1 MLAHKIKKN
10 MPNTKD
16 LTNKTILIFW
26 LPLAATWLLMSVE
39 GPFLASII
47 ARMAEPKFNLAA
59 YGVAFSFALIVEAPV
74 IMLMSAA
81 TALAKDY
88 NSFKKL
94 RNFTYSL
101 NGIITLFMLVLLIP
115 AIFDFIA
122 IDLIALPTEVEK
134 ITYWAFVALLPWP
147 SAIGYRRFYQGILIR
162 NNLTRFVTFGTAIR
176 LTTMLSATFILY
188 FSLKLNGAIVA
199 SIALS
204 IGVVFEAI
212 ASKLFAN
219 KTLVKIEQT
228 KSDDL
233 SNNLTYKEIFIF
245 YYPLALTSIIS
256 LGIHP
261 IVTFLIGQS
270 RMSVESLAV
279 LPVINGLVFIFRAV
293 GLSFH
298 EAFLALLGENGEGF
312 KALKKFGFIAASLS
326 IIILLSITTTPLAYI
341 WFQKVAGLSLE
352 LTQLS
357 ILPAIVLSLIPPL
370 TFLISIQRAV
380 LIYTRKTSS
389 LTIATIIEVSVILIV
404 LFIGIKYFDFVGV
417 LAATIAYIVGRAF
430 ANIYLIF
437 PSKKAIQKFNIV

>member
-1 MLAHKIKKN
+1 
-10 MPNTKD
+10 MPNTQN

-74 IMLMSAA
+74 IMLMSAS
-81 TALAKDY
+81 TALVKDFH
-88 NSFKKL
+88 SFKKL

-115 AIFDFIA
+115 SVFDFIG
-122 IDLIALPTEVEK
+122 IDLVGLPKEVEQ

-176 LTTMLSATFILY
+176 LSAMLTTTFTLY
-188 FSLKLNGAIVA
+188 YSVYLNGAVVA
-199 SIALS
+199 AIALS
-204 IGVVFEAI
+204 VGVMSEAM
-212 ASKLFAN
+212 ASKYFAKN
-219 KTLVKIEQT
+219 ILIKIRESENS
-228 KSDDL
+228 KSIDDL
-233 SNNLTYKEIFIF
+233 TYRGIISF
-245 YYPLALTSIIS
+245 YYPLALTSVIS

-270 RMSVESLAV
+270 RMSIESLAV

-298 EAFLALLGENGEGF
+298 EAFIALLGENGEGY
-312 KALKKFGFIAASLS
+312 KPLRNFGFTAGLIAALML
-326 IIILLSITTTPLAYI
+326 IGITTTPLANI
-341 WFQKVAGLSLE
+341 WFQKVAGLSVE
-352 LTQLS
+352 LAQLS
-357 ILPAIVLSLIPPL
+357 ILPAIVISAIPAL

-380 LIYTRKTSS
+380 LVYTRKTSP

-417 LAATIAYIVGRAF
+417 LAATIAYITGRIF

-437 PSKKAIQKFNIV
+437 PYKKAVAKFRKCLN

>member
-1 MLAHKIKKN
+1 
-10 MPNTKD
+10 MPNTKN
-16 LTNKTILIFW
+16 LTYKTILIFW

-74 IMLMSAA
+74 IMLMSAS
-81 TALAKDY
+81 TALVKDY
-88 NSFKKL
+88 YSFKKL

-101 NGIITLFMLVLLIP
+101 NGIITLFMLFLLIP
-115 AIFDFIA
+115 TIFDFIA
-122 IDLIALPTEVEK
+122 VELIALPTEVVK

-162 NNLTRFVTFGTAIR
+162 NNLTRFVTYGTIIR
-176 LTTMLSATFILY
+176 LSTMLASTFVIY
-188 FSLKLNGAIVA
+188 FWLNLSGAIVA
-199 SIALS
+199 TMALS
-204 IGVVFEAI
+204 MGVTSEAI
-212 ASKLFAN
+212 ASKLFAK
-219 KTLVKIEQT
+219 KTLLKIQQMNIGE
-228 KSDDL
+228 
-233 SNNLTYKEIFIF
+233 SNILTYFGIIQF
-245 YYPLALTSIIS
+245 YYPLALASIIS

-298 EAFLALLGENGEGF
+298 EAFIALLGEKGEGYVP
-312 KALKKFGFIAASLS
+312 LKKFGIIAGSLS
-326 IIILLSITTTPLAYI
+326 VIILISITTTPLAYI
-341 WFQKVAGLSLE
+341 WFQQVSGLSLE

-357 ILPAIVLSLIPPL
+357 ILPAIVFSIIPAL

-380 LIYTRKTSS
+380 LVYTRETSP
-389 LTIATIIEVSVILIV
+389 LTIATIIEVSTILIV
-404 LFIGIKYFDFVGV
+404 LFIGIKYCDFVGV
-417 LAATIAYIVGRAF
+417 LAAIIAYITGRAF

-437 PSKKAIQKFNIV
+437 PYNKAILKFKK

>member
-1 MLAHKIKKN
+1 

-122 IDLIALPTEVEK
+122 IDLIALPIEVEK

-176 LTTMLSATFILY
+176 LTTMLSATFLLY
-188 FSLKLNGAIVA
+188 FSFKLNGAIVA

-219 KTLVKIEQT
+219 KTLAQIEQT

-298 EAFLALLGENGEGF
+298 EAFLALLGENGEGY
-312 KALKKFGFIAASLS
+312 KSLKKFGFIAASLS

-341 WFQKVAGLSLE
+341 WFQKVAGLSQE

-380 LIYTRKTSS
+380 LIYSRKTSS

-404 LFIGIKYFDFVGV
+404 LFVGIKYFDFVGV
-417 LAATIAYIVGRAF
+417 LAATIAYITGRAF

-437 PSKKAIQKFNIV
+437 PSKKAIQKFDK